1 MAWHWS
7 SGCYAD
13 VLVVMPFPLAYVPAS
28 WSVSMS
34 FVVMMLFCSLEI
46 DLSIAVGIDLVCL
59 VAPQD
64 TFSKS
69 KENLL
74 SVVVVL
80 ILATKY
86 DCWTIY
92 NYVNML

>member
-7 SGCYAD
+7 SGCYVD

-28 WSVSMS
+28 WSVSTS

-46 DLSIAVGIDLVCL
+46 DVLIAAGIDLACL
-59 VAPQD
+59 VVPQD

-69 KENLL
+69 KEK
-74 SVVVVL
+74 L
-80 ILATKY
+80 IKCDDSAY
-86 DCWTIY
+86 IS
-92 NYVNML
+92 NQI